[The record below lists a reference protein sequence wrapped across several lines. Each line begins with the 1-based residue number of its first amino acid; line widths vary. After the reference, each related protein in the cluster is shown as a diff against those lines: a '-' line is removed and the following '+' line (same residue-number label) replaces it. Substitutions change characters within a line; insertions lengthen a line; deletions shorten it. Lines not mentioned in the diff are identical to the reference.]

1 MLGLGVG
8 FYKIGGNDFLGGF
21 SSPKDLPGIL
31 HWWQHDTG
39 LEEDDESAPENG
51 EDITKWADQVGTEHF
66 IGESNLPTYT
76 SATGT
81 LNFPNSNKFL
91 TIASGTSADITLDG
105 DFAVYVRIKFGQT
118 PNSSDIFFKDTDSS
132 NNFLR
137 ANSATVIRAKMSGGS
152 LNFTVPTMG
161 TSAFY
166 NIGVE
171 RVSGVGHVYVDGT
184 ESSTGGL
191 DASAGDWLIDTLQ
204 GSKLD
209 EFSTMIIVKGSSLST
224 DDRAALQIYLAAI

>member
-1 MLGLGVG
+1 MLGLGNSLTGGDILSG
-8 FYKIGGNDFLGGF
+8 FAT
-21 SSPKDLPGIL
+21 PADLPSIA

-39 LEEDDESAPENG
+39 LEESDESAPEDG
-51 EDITKWADQVGTEHF
+51 EDVTKWTDQIGVEHFVGT
-66 IGESNLPTYT
+66 SNLPSYT

-81 LNFPNSNKFL
+81 LNFEANDIL

-105 DFAVYVRIKFGQT
+105 DFAVYARIKFGQT
-118 PNSSDIFFKDTDSS
+118 PNVSDVFYSDTDSS

-137 ANSATVIRAKMSGGS
+137 ANSATVLRAKITSGS

-171 RVSGVGHVYVDGT
+171 RVSGVVHAYLDGT
-184 ESSTGGL
+184 ESSTGGI
-191 DASAGDWLIDTLQ
+191 ANTESWLIDTLK
-204 GSKLD
+204 GSKTD
-209 EFSTMIIVKGSSLST
+209 EFSSLIIVKGSNLST
-224 DDRAALQIYLAAI
+224 DDRAALQTYLAAL